1 MYTEGVQRFADTLTD
16 DDQDGLVRLC
26 TMVGALTLSRATKGD
41 PVSEQILT
49 AAREALTAQAR
60 AGAADPQGPGA
71 SD

>member
-1 MYTEGVQRFADTLTD
+1 
-16 DDQDGLVRLC
+16 
-26 TMVGALTLSRATKGD
+26 MVGALTLSRATKGD

-49 AAREALTAQAR
+49 AAREALTAQAQ